1 LRSHAAGSCVYPQV
15 VQVPQVIPC
24 DHLWSVIGV
33 SPLSVGCDECIRAG
47 MRWDK
52 LRICMTCGHVG
63 CCNDS
68 VGKHASAHWLWNP
81 GHPIIRSF
89 EPEEDWWWCF
99 SEGLLFEV
107 KGAPPAPSHNSTP
120 RPWTGWRPP
129 GRGLVVSRF
138 HLRNVNEAVATS
150 FAWTGDDCD
159 EKRVLCL

>member
-1 LRSHAAGSCVYPQV
+1 VR
-15 VQVPQVIPC
+15 VPQVIPC

-159 EKRVLCL
+159 EKRVVCL